1 MEIGL
6 LIPLAA
12 PYATREFVAALG
24 TRAETAG
31 FSSLWVGEHVIVP
44 ANWESDYPLS
54 EDGKIPSAIRYGEL
68 DPYTT
73 LCYLAGLTETIRLGA
88 CTIVPQRNPVYT
100 AKEIANA
107 DWLSGGR
114 IDFGA
119 GIGWS
124 KEEFDATGS
133 EFPRRGG
140 RCKSYLQLMRA
151 LWESEVA
158 EFHDDFYDMPA
169 SLLYPKPL
177 QNPRL
182 PIHILGD
189 SKAAM
194 KRVAT
199 VGDGFFPL
207 DKSPEEMADLLKL
220 LDQVLAEESR
230 SREEIKISV
239 SPYTRAVDLDMV
251 KQYRDVGVEQVVLFQ
266 FVEDM
271 DDMARVV
278 DEFAENIVLPAQ
290 NL

>member
-12 PYATREFVAALG
+12 PYATREFVASLG
-24 TRAETAG
+24 TRAEESG
-31 FSSLWVGEHVIVP
+31 FSSLWVGEHLVVP

-54 EDGKIPSAIRYGEL
+54 EDGKIPAAIRYGEL

-73 LCYLAGLTETIRLGA
+73 LCFLAGITQKIRLGA

-124 KEEFDATGS
+124 KEEFDATQS
-133 EFPRRGG
+133 EFPRRGA
-140 RCKSYLQLMRA
+140 RCKSYLQVMRA
-151 LWESEVA
+151 LWENEVA
-158 EFHDDFYDMPA
+158 EHHDDFYDMPA

-177 QNPRL
+177 QSPRV
-182 PIHILGD
+182 PIHVLGD
-189 SKAAM
+189 SKASI

-199 VGDGFFPL
+199 VGDGFLPL
-207 DKSPEEMADLLKL
+207 DKSPQEMAALLKV
-220 LDQVLAEESR
+220 LDVALAEESR
-230 SREEIKISV
+230 DRGEIKVSV
-239 SPYTRAVDLDMV
+239 CPYTRDVDLDMV
-251 KQYRDVGVEQVVLFQ
+251 KQYRDAGVEQVVLFK

-271 DDMARVV
+271 DEMARTV
-278 DEFAENIVLPAQ
+278 DNFANNIVLPARS
-290 NL
+290 L

>member
-24 TRAETAG
+24 TRAEEAG
-31 FSSLWVGEHVIVP
+31 FSSLWVGEHLVVP
-44 ANWESDYPLS
+44 ANWESEYPYT
-54 EDGKIPSAIRYGEL
+54 EDGAVPSAIRYGEL

-73 LCYLAGLTETIRLGA
+73 LCYLAGITERIRLGA

-119 GIGWS
+119 GIGWC
-124 KEEFDATGS
+124 KEEFDATQS
-133 EFPRRGG
+133 EFPRRGA
-140 RCKSYLQLMRA
+140 RCKSYLQVMRA
-151 LWESEVA
+151 LWENEVA
-158 EFHDDFYDMPA
+158 EFHDDFYEMPP

-177 QNPRL
+177 QALRP

-194 KRVAT
+194 KRVAS

-207 DKSPEEMADLLKL
+207 NQSPEEMVGLLEI
-220 LDQVLAEESR
+220 LDEVLVEENRSR
-230 SREEIKISV
+230 SDIKVSV
-239 SPYTRAVDLDMV
+239 CPYTRKVDLDMI
-251 KQYRDVGVEQVVLFQ
+251 KQYRDAGVEQVVLFQ

-271 DDMARVV
+271 DEMLRAV
-278 DEFAENIVLPAQ
+278 DDFASNIAQPAQ
-290 NL
+290 IL